1 MFNTL
6 FTIHC
11 FIMTVSQQIQSKINS
26 FPKGTIFT
34 YWKLNIDEANKQ
46 AAVKSIERL
55 IRSEVIVRIS
65 KGKFY
70 RPDKSVFGL
79 VPPNSIELIKTYTYK
94 NNKRVAYET
103 GNSLY
108 NKLGL
113 TTQVPTFIYLGVY
126 NSRINVNKDNLKIK
140 SVKSYIVPTDNN
152 IKYLQ
157 FLDILKDF
165 KTIPDLDINYTIEYL
180 SKQLNSLDLKLLTKY
195 AINYPPRVIAFLGA
209 LLEYNK
215 LSIANLKKYLN
226 TTSSFNFGINNDILP
241 TAKKW
246 NIK

>member
-1 MFNTL
+1 
-6 FTIHC
+6 
-11 FIMTVSQQIQSKINS
+11 MTVSEQIQSKVNS

-34 YWKLNIDEANKQ
+34 YWKLDIDETNKQ

-55 IRSEVIVRIS
+55 IRSKVIAKIS

-79 VPPNSIELIKTYTYK
+79 VPPNSTELIKTYTYK

-126 NSRINVNKDNLKIK
+126 NSRINVNKNSLKIK
-140 SVKSYIVPTDNN
+140 SVKSYIIPTDNN
-152 IKYLQ
+152 VKYLQ

-165 KTIPDLDINYTIEYL
+165 KSIPDLDINYTIEYL
-180 SKQLNSLDLKLLTKY
+180 SKELNSLDLKLLKKY
-195 AINYPPRVIAFLGA
+195 ALEYPPRVIAFLGA
-209 LLEYNK
+209 VLEYNN
-215 LSIANLKKYLN
+215 LSIGNLKEVLKP
-226 TTSSFNFGINNDILP
+226 TSSYNYGINNDILP